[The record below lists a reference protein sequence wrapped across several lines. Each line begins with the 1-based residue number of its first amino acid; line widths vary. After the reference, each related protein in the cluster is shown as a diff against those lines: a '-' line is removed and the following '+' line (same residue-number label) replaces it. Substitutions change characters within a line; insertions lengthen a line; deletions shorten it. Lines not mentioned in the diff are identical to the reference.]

1 MLPCFILDFWSLFRC
16 QFLYAK
22 WENLALLQAYQVFKN
37 TKGQLFKPYLAKKSV
52 ISRALNTIHPYKY
65 NRFPFS
71 FGAKILKKWGL

>member
-37 TKGQLFKPYLAKKSV
+37 TKGQLFKPYLAKK
-52 ISRALNTIHPYKY
+52 A
-65 NRFPFS
+65 
-71 FGAKILKKWGL
+71 